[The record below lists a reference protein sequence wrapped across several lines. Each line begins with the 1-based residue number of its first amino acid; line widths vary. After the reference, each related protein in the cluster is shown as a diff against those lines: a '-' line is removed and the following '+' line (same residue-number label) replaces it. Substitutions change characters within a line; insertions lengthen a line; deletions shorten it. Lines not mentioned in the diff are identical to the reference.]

1 MDSFFKIKNLSFNF
15 DDSKKERFFS
25 NVSCEFKQNKLNFIR
40 GKNGA
45 GKSTL
50 FRIMMGKVEPIE
62 FIEGIVTIK
71 DQSFNLAIPEQRQKL
86 SANIRL
92 APQKFDQMLAD
103 QFTFAQN
110 MQLAALPRYP
120 RLKRFIET
128 TTIPHIV
135 ERFGID
141 YDVPVG
147 MLSGGQ
153 RQILAILMA
162 LQKPASILLLDE
174 PTAALDDKNSSM
186 VMSFLNELLTLNKEL
201 TILIICHD
209 LELVGAYT
217 TKHYYQIEVNKDLSR
232 TLDLISLNHKGTP

>member
-1 MDSFFKIKNLSFNF
+1 MQSFFNIKNLSFSF
-15 DDSKKERFFS
+15 DSTHKELFFS
-25 NVSCEFKQNKLNFIR
+25 AISGEFKQNTLNFIR

-50 FRIMMGKVEPIE
+50 FRIMMGKIEPGE
-62 FIEGIVTIK
+62 FIEGTVTV
-71 DQSFNLAIPEQRQKL
+71 QNETFNLASAHERQKL
-86 SANIRL
+86 GSIMRL

-103 QFTFAQN
+103 QFTFTQN
-110 MQLAALPRYP
+110 LQLAALPQYP
-120 RLKRFIET
+120 RLKRFIESS
-128 TTIPHIV
+128 TIPPLV
-135 ERFGID
+135 ERFGIN

-186 VMSFLNELLTLNKEL
+186 VMSFLSDLLTAHTDL
-201 TILIICHD
+201 TVLIICHD
-209 LELVGAYT
+209 LELVAHYT
-217 TKHYYQIEVNKDLSR
+217 TTHYYQIEVLKNNSR
-232 TLDLISLNHKGTP
+232 TLDLITL

>member
-1 MDSFFKIKNLSFNF
+1 MKSFFNIKNLSFSF
-15 DDSKKERFFS
+15 DSTHKEPFFS
-25 NVSCEFKQNKLNFIR
+25 KISGEFKQNTLNFIR

-50 FRIMMGKVEPIE
+50 FRIMMGKIEPGE
-62 FIEGIVTIK
+62 FIEGTVTI
-71 DQSFNLAIPEQRQKL
+71 QNETFNLANAHERQKL
-86 SANIRL
+86 GSIMRL

-103 QFTFAQN
+103 QFTFTQN
-110 MQLAALPRYP
+110 LQLAALPQYP
-120 RLKRFIET
+120 RLKRFVEST
-128 TTIPHIV
+128 VVPPLV
-135 ERFGID
+135 ERFGIN

-186 VMSFLNELLTLNKEL
+186 VMSFLSDLLTAHTDL
-201 TILIICHD
+201 TVLIICHD
-209 LELVGAYT
+209 LELVAHYT
-217 TKHYYQIEVNKDLSR
+217 TTHYYQIEVLKNNSR
-232 TLDLISLNHKGTP
+232 TLDLITL